1 MTFYEYLLGLICFFR
16 TNTHSKKG
24 DLQHKLAV
32 SLGNL
37 AGKREDYDTL
47 VSLMK
52 KEDAVL
58 DTLED
63 LQGAAIAR
71 GGVWAI
77 LRENPE
83 LLKDLIEAAGSE
95 DWFASQY
102 VRRLKQD
109 DQDGEDIMAEGFAV
123 LLDGA
128 EDILPANN

>member
-16 TNTHSKKG
+16 TETYSKKG
-24 DLQHKLAV
+24 RLQYKLTVA
-32 SLGNL
+32 LGNL
-37 AGKREDYDTL
+37 VGKREDYDTL
-47 VSLMK
+47 VSLME

-83 LLKDLIEAAGSE
+83 LLKDLIETAGSE

-128 EDILPANN
+128 ESILPANN

>member
-16 TNTHSKKG
+16 TETYSKKG
-24 DLQHKLAV
+24 RLQYKLAV
-32 SLGNL
+32 ARGNL
-37 AGKREDYDTL
+37 VGKREDYDTL
-47 VSLMK
+47 VSLME

-128 EDILPANN
+128 ESILPANN